1 MSRSLIKAYNALKA
15 ENARLKSELD
25 KLRQEYHGNEYD
37 DMLAE
42 HLKEEEEMYGDNT
55 DYEQCHTCGY
65 FIPLGESCSCER

>member
-1 MSRSLIKAYNALKA
+1 MSLSLIKAYNALKA

-42 HLKEEEEMYGDNT
+42 HLDEQEDPQY
-55 DYEQCHTCGY
+55 YECGTCCQLV
-65 FIPLGESCSCER
+65 PEGEPCSCQW

>member
-37 DMLAE
+37 DMIEE
-42 HLKEEEEMYGDNT
+42 HLKEQEEMYRDNT
-55 DYEQCHTCGY
+55 DCWQCHICGY
-65 FIPLGESCSCER
+65 FVPLGELCSCQL